1 MGQKQSREIGNA
13 QDMARR
19 YPQTF
24 SAPPED
30 DLTKLA
36 VGHDVQICVA
46 GERFW
51 IEITEVAY
59 PKFVG
64 KVNNDLVYVEEH
76 GLDFGDLVNFE
87 AKHIYK
93 IYTGW

>member
-1 MGQKQSREIGNA
+1 MKQRQSREMVNA
-13 QDMARR
+13 QSMALC

-30 DLTKLA
+30 DLIKLA

-46 GERFW
+46 EERFW
-51 IEITEVAY
+51 IQITEVAY
-59 PKFVG
+59 PKFEG
-64 KVNNDLVYVEEH
+64 KINNDLVYFGKH
-76 GLDFGDLVNFE
+76 GLAFGDLINFE